1 MDFWDHKHWR
11 DIHQN
16 DPYANVPKVMTP
28 HLVKHVLPNIKLILL
43 LREPAERYF
52 FLIRFLLVLSIFT
65 FKFSKIYLSTHIW
78 LVATGQVWVEG
89 QDSYQIFLTSNL
101 KSEQTFTIGGQEG
114 RLLLEYRHE
123 IYRSFVPYVYLHIC
137 NPDFRATGP
146 LWIKHNLQTI
156 IIVQSMIFLG
166 SNKVD

>member
-52 FLIRFLLVLSIFT
+52 FIRFLLVLSIFT
-65 FKFSKIYLSTHIW
+65 FKFSKIYLSTQIW
-78 LVATGQVWVEG
+78 LGATGQVWVEG

-101 KSEQTFTIGGQEG
+101 KSEQTITIGVKKGG
-114 RLLLEYRHE
+114 CYWNTDMK
-123 IYRSFVPYVYLHIC
+123 Y
-137 NPDFRATGP
+137 TGP
-146 LWIKHNLQTI
+146 LFPTCTCIYAIRTFEQQVH
-156 IIVQSMIFLG
+156 SE
-166 SNKVD
+166 SNTTYRQLS